1 MPATIVLLRHRP
13 TAARRGSPAARTY
26 CRPVAASSGSG
37 HAHGHAHDHGHRHA
51 GRPGVRRRLAL
62 ALGIALVVLV
72 VEVVGGLLS
81 GSLALL
87 ADAAQVAADAAGL
100 GLALVAVTLAARPP
114 SARRTF
120 GWQRSEVL
128 AAAVDAVL
136 LLGVGAWVLV
146 EAGTMAAVA
155 AVGLVANGVSL
166 LLLRGGGDDLNLRGA
181 TLEVASDLLGSVA
194 VLAGAGAVALT
205 GSPLADPVVGMVISA
220 AILPR
225 TWLLLRE
232 AVDVLLEAT
241 PRSVDLDLVREH
253 LLGAAG
259 VLDVHDLHAWTITS
273 GVPVLSAHVVVE
285 DAVLADGHGGALLD
299 RLLACLDGHFDV
311 EHSTLQLE
319 GPGHRDHEGVLH
331 A

>member
-1 MPATIVLLRHRP
+1 MAT
-13 TAARRGSPAARTY
+13 
-26 CRPVAASSGSG
+26 
-37 HAHGHAHDHGHRHA
+37 
-51 GRPGVRRRLAL
+51 
-62 ALGIALVVLV
+62 
-72 VEVVGGLLS
+72 
-81 GSLALL
+81 
-87 ADAAQVAADAAGL
+87 DAAGL

-128 AAAVDAVL
+128 AATVNAVL

-146 EAGTMAAVA
+146 EAVRRIASPQPVEAGTMAAVA
-155 AVGLVANGVSL
+155 AVGLLANGVSL

-225 TWLLLRE
+225 TWVLLRE